1 MVKEFNYRGLKLE
14 ELKALTLEQFS
25 ELLPSRLRRSVLR
38 QTEDIRKFLAKCDKK
53 TKANK
58 SIKTH
63 SRSLII
69 MPNIVG
75 LKIFIYSGKEFIG
88 ITIAPEMLGHRLG
101 EFVLTR
107 KRGEHGA
114 PGIGA
119 TRSSAFLSVK

>member
-1 MVKEFNYRGLKLE
+1 MVKEFNYRGQNLE
-14 ELKALTLEQFS
+14 KLKALTFERFAQ
-25 ELLPSRLRRSVLR
+25 LLPSRQRRSLLR
-38 QTEDIRKFLAKCDKK
+38 QTETIKKFLAKCDKK
-53 TKANK
+53 SKAEK
-58 SIKTH
+58 AIKTH

-69 MPNIVG
+69 VPQMIDLRIYV
-75 LKIFIYSGKEFIG
+75 YSGKEFIAV
-88 ITIAPEMLGHRLG
+88 TIVPDMLGHRLG